1 MGFRNLGPRFGVQG
15 CGSTAQG
22 IGGGV
27 DAVGLGSDRKGRG
40 SPQSSHYPPS
50 SFPRFRVPKLTR
62 GGPGG
67 YVALR
72 LGRDRQ
78 RFETNDRL
86 RIPGRGKMIAAVLNA
101 AGEDYGTTDVGAS
114 APHK

>member
-1 MGFRNLGPRFGVQG
+1 MSKLKPNSCNPFWQG
-15 CGSTAQG
+15 RT
-22 IGGGV
+22 
-27 DAVGLGSDRKGRG
+27 
-40 SPQSSHYPPS
+40 
-50 SFPRFRVPKLTR
+50 RVPLEQTKHH
-62 GGPGG
+62 
-67 YVALR
+67 
-72 LGRDRQ
+72 RQ